1 MRGLSLRT
9 LEATV
14 TPGVFATARPG
25 APGKTPASA
34 LPLGDTMWPA
44 RIWVPRESA
53 NELRR
58 AAPSVATD
66 VTSARPIIN
75 AAAVEAVRAGLRT
88 AFCAPRRPAEPPR
101 LRAGRP
107 TSAASGRTRWLEI

>member
-1 MRGLSLRT
+1 MRALSLRT

-14 TPGVFATARPG
+14 TPGVFATARP
-25 APGKTPASA
+25 AAIGKTPASA

-44 RIWVPRESA
+44 RICVFRESA

-58 AAPSVATD
+58 PAPRVAT
-66 VTSARPIIN
+66 N
-75 AAAVEAVRAGLRT
+75 ATGAGPTTNAGGGAAGRAGWRR
-88 AFCAPRRPAEPPR
+88 AFGPAGRPAEPPR

-107 TSAASGRTRWLEI
+107 TSAASGLTR